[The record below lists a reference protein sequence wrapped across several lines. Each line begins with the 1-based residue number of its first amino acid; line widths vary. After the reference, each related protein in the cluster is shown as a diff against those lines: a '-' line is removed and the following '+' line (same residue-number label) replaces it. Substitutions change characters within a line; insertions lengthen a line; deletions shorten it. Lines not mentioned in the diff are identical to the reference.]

1 MAGWNGTGTFTGPT
15 YIWVNDLNAGIVIT
29 ASRFDQNDTDYTAGV
44 NACLAKNGENAATGN
59 LNIGGFR
66 LTSVGNA
73 SARTDALT
81 AAQAQDGSAGYILAA
96 GTNTITAA
104 LAPAIAAYANGQA
117 FWLKMAN
124 TTTAAATLSFNGLAA
139 LNLYY
144 SDLVT
149 QIVAGALIQN
159 GIYEFAYNSSLNSGA
174 GGFEVINPSRVA
186 GSYTGTPTGL
196 TVGTTVPASIG
207 YVIGID
213 GKSAS
218 QGIPQF
224 TGTSNATTKT
234 ITGMPATL
242 APTTGQNFNSFV
254 RDGGTIAQGSINIA
268 AAAVIITFGNGV
280 GFGPG
285 GFTASGT
292 AAFPAIIGTG
302 VQTINYQISP

>member
-159 GIYEFAYNSSLNSGA
+159 GIYEFAYNSNLNSGA
-174 GGFEVINPSRVA
+174 GGFEVINPSRA
-186 GSYTGTPTGL
+186 TGSFTLTIGTTYLTVQQTGTVQYAILLEGKTTQVWIPSAIIGTSNTNNALQGTG
-196 TVGTTVPASIG
+196 VPASI
-207 YVIGID
+207 
-213 GKSAS
+213 
-218 QGIPQF
+218 Q
-224 TGTSNATTKT
+224 TGTSKLYACLVESGTSFSAGS
-234 ITGMPATL
+234 ILTGASSGTWIFG
-242 APTTGQNFNSFV
+242 APGPIAFGT
-254 RDGGTIAQGSINIA
+254 GGTKGL
-268 AAAVIITFGNGV
+268 
-280 GFGPG
+280 
-285 GFTASGT
+285 
-292 AAFPAIIGTG
+292 PAGTG
-302 VQTINYQISP
+302 WVMDLT

>member
-44 NACLAKNGENAATGN
+44 NACMAKNGENAATGN

-81 AAQAQDGSAGYILAA
+81 VAQAQDGSAGYILAA

-144 SDLVT
+144 SDLTT
-149 QIVAGALIQN
+149 QLVAGALVQN
-159 GIYEFAYNSSLNSGA
+159 GIYEFGYNSSLNSGA
-174 GGFEVINPSRVA
+174 GGFEVINPSRVT
-186 GSYTGTPTGL
+186 GSFTITLTGMTATITGT
-196 TVGTTVPASIG
+196 VNYAIG
-207 YVIGID
+207 PD
-213 GKSAS
+213 GKTVYWWVAA
-218 QGIPQF
+218 GIL
-224 TGTSNATTKT
+224 GTSNAGTM
-234 ITGMPATL
+234 TGTGIPAVL
-242 APTTGQNFNSFV
+242 SPTTSKRIYVPLEDNAGVGNPGFLLT
-254 RDGGTIAQGSINIA
+254 GTSTTW
-268 AAAVIITFGNGV
+268 TFALNLSGNG
-280 GFGPG
+280 
-285 GFTASGT
+285 FTTSAQKGLPITQATYSLD
-292 AAFPAIIGTG
+292 
-302 VQTINYQISP
+302 